1 MMQVDTRKIIDTS
14 VDLIKSDGPYK
25 SLNASPYLALC
36 RALGVYGGDGVIPDC
51 ADALRAIVRL
61 AVLAERGE

>member
-1 MMQVDTRKIIDTS
+1 MERIDTGKVIERC
-14 VDLIKSDGPYK
+14 VDMIRRDGPYK

-36 RALGVYGGDGVIPDC
+36 RALGVYDGDGVIPDC

-61 AVLAERGE
+61 AVLAERGQ